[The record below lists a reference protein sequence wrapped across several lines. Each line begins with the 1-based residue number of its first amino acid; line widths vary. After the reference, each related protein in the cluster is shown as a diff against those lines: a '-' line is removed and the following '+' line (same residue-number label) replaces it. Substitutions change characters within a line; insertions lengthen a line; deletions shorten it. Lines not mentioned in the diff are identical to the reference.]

1 MSEGNTQIYSATYSN
16 VPVFEYVTSEGPIMR
31 RKGDSW
37 INATH
42 ILKIAKLPKAKR
54 TRILEKDV
62 QTGIHEK
69 VQGGYGKYQGT
80 YVPLKLG
87 EVIARNYNVYD
98 TLKPI
103 FDFEYIEGKTETPPP
118 APKHNHASAL
128 NIAKRQASLQKKE
141 LQAKQTKQPKVKKSG
156 DEPKKRGRPK
166 GSTLSST
173 PSLQHSDTVPLGSMV
188 GGYSRDSS
196 FAAPIPRMMRQN
208 TEQDA
213 LHMMASNM
221 NLRQEDLASVDTD
234 EDDDDDHYGKNGGAT
249 LKRSKRSNGLSMRNG
264 DFDTNVDLLTSK
276 ELFGVSRNTFE
287 KNAHNINGPQADLIT
302 PYHQPSINLSQD
314 NQIYADYFA
323 NFVTFFLDDE
333 GNKGQANATPESVLP
348 EKLLNPPQ
356 PVSKIHINHSI
367 DNEGNTIFHWLCSLG
382 YLTLIKFLI
391 EKFDKEIRL
400 DIRNNNGE
408 TPLMF
413 MVKFSNCFN
422 SNSFKEVLEVLF
434 ESLILVDSSGKTV
447 LHHIVEY
454 KKEKVAAY
462 YLDILLKSL
471 VHDKEKSNDGIDNIT
486 EERFELIT
494 KFINHQDSDG
504 NTAFHIAAYNLN
516 KKLIKV
522 FIDYHKFIN
531 FSLRNLVTCTVEDYL
546 ESHNYVLR
554 LDVGSDGE
562 ENLNEENA
570 ALINNQ
576 RHDMIEE
583 ANSLGQ
589 SFDAQLY
596 NSKMAINLYNTT
608 ANILTE
614 KMAELS
620 YIINQEL
627 KEKDNVVLGYFKT
640 LERVNEIKLS
650 TQRAILSIFK
660 LDHLIDDLDEGPKK
674 EKMDPSSQESNVL
687 ETDYDNF
694 ELNHRRDQIVQ
705 EEINRLVNDLM
716 YQLLHKQE
724 EVKQVLKK
732 LKNFKEFVLRKE
744 LEKASFKNDLQYGE
758 SQFELANLVQL
769 EILKKRKLV
778 DKIVDLAKDV
788 PPLTDRTD
796 TSKPII
802 EQYASD
808 ANNKLIKYCKLIS
821 LSCGMRF
828 DEIENNIDLIE
839 QSLLKN
845 R

>member
-1 MSEGNTQIYSATYSN
+1 MPDNTQIYSATYSN

-87 EVIARNYNVYD
+87 EVIARNYDVYD

-128 NIAKRQASLQKKE
+128 NIAKRQASLQKKD
-141 LQAKQTKQPKVKKSG
+141 LQAKQPKQPKIKRSG
-156 DEPKKRGRPK
+156 DEPRKRGRPK

-173 PSLQHSDTVPLGSMV
+173 PSLQHSDTVPLGSA
-188 GGYSRDSS
+188 GGEYTRDNS
-196 FAAPIPRMMRQN
+196 FAGPIPRMSRQN

-213 LHMMASNM
+213 LQMMASNM
-221 NLRQEDLASVDTD
+221 NLKQEDLAPVDTD
-234 EDDDDDHYGKNGGAT
+234 EDEDDHYGKNGGAT
-249 LKRSKRSNGLSMRNG
+249 LKRSKKNNGISMHNG
-264 DFDTNVDLLTSK
+264 DFDTNTDLLTSK

-287 KNAHNINGPQADLIT
+287 KNAHNFNGPQADLIT

-314 NQIYADYFA
+314 NQIYSEYFA
-323 NFVTFFLDDE
+323 NFVSFFLDDE
-333 GNKGQANATPESVLP
+333 GNKGALNAPPESVLP

-356 PVSKIHINHSI
+356 PVSKIHINHPI

-391 EKFDKEIRL
+391 DKFGKEIRL

-413 MVKFSNCFN
+413 MVKFSNCFS
-422 SNSFKEVLEVLF
+422 SNTFEEVLSILF

-471 VHDKEKSNDGIDNIT
+471 VHEGGNPSDDKDNIT
-486 EERFELIT
+486 DERFELST

-504 NTAFHIAAYNLN
+504 NTAFHIAAYNLS
-516 KKLIKV
+516 KRLIKV
-522 FIDYHKFIN
+522 FIDCHKFIN

-546 ESHNYVLR
+546 ASHNYVLR
-554 LDVGSDGE
+554 LDIGTDGE
-562 ENLNEENA
+562 DTSNVENA
-570 ALINNQ
+570 ELVSNPRQ
-576 RHDMIEE
+576 DMIEE
-583 ANSLGQ
+583 ADSLGQ

-596 NSKMAINLYNTT
+596 NSKLAINLYNNT
-608 ANILTE
+608 ANLLTE

-627 KEKDNVVLGYFKT
+627 KEKDDIVLGYFKT
-640 LERVNEIKLS
+640 LSKVNEIKLS
-650 TQRAILSIFK
+650 TQRAILAIFK
-660 LDHLIDDLDEGPKK
+660 LEHLIDDLDEGPKK
-674 EKMDPSSQESNVL
+674 EKLDPSSQESNIR
-687 ETDYDNF
+687 ENNYDNF
-694 ELNHRRDQIVQ
+694 QVNFKRDQIVQ
-705 EEINRLVNDLM
+705 EEIHRLVNDLT

-724 EVKQVLKK
+724 DLSRVLQKF
-732 LKNFKEFVLRKE
+732 KNFKEFLIKRQ
-744 LEKASFKNDLQYGE
+744 LEKASPEEVSDSSGNP
-758 SQFELANLVQL
+758 FELANLLQI
-769 EILKKRKLV
+769 EILKKKHLV
-778 DKIVDLAKDV
+778 NQIVDYTKSVPTLA
-788 PPLTDRTD
+788 DRTD
-796 TSKPII
+796 PSKPII
-802 EQYASD
+802 EQYAS
-808 ANNKLIKYCKLIS
+808 NPENKLIKYCKLIS

-828 DEIENNIDLIE
+828 DEIESNIDLIE